1 MSKAA
6 AASAMPPAPGRR
18 ALRRQQTID
27 EILDIAE
34 ELVAANG
41 ANGLSLSEVARRL
54 GVQPPSLYKY
64 FPSLLAIYD
73 ALFRRGQEE
82 HLAVMASAM
91 AAAEPGLEALTVG
104 LEASGRWL
112 LAHPATAQLLFW
124 RPVPSFQPSPGAM
137 APSVAMV
144 ELQRKA
150 LADAVAAG
158 QIGAPPATDDP
169 VYVVSTLITG
179 VLSQA
184 MANEPELPWGAGR
197 FTPQFRRLMGLLP
210 TLYPPPVAPTD
221 RRERTGGVR
230 PAG

>member
-1 MSKAA
+1 MTEAA
-6 AASAMPPAPGRR
+6 TAPPVPPAPRRR
-18 ALRRQQTID
+18 AIRRQQTID

-34 ELVAANG
+34 ELVAAKG

-112 LAHPATAQLLFW
+112 LAHPGTAQLLFW
-124 RPVPSFQPSPGAM
+124 RPVPSFQPSPEAM
-137 APSVAMV
+137 APSAAMV
-144 ELQRKA
+144 ELQRRA
-150 LADAVAAG
+150 LADAVTAG
-158 QIGAPPATDDP
+158 QIGAPTATDDP
-169 VYVVSTLITG
+169 VFLVSTLIVG
-179 VLSQA
+179 VVSQA

-197 FTPQFRRLMGLLP
+197 FTPQFRRLMDLLP
-210 TLYPPPVAPTD
+210 TLYPPTAP
-221 RRERTGGVR
+221 RSR
-230 PAG
+230 P